1 LKISHYT
8 RNQRIEGKQRFNLDS
23 RTKFERDGFVALSSF
38 YIEDE
43 LLAIEDTLKHFIVE
57 RVPALSPEHVFF
69 EDKSNPSSLKQI
81 QQLHGHEPFFWQ
93 LMDDKPK
100 KLAQELLGESV
111 AGKNIQYFNKPPGL
125 GKATP
130 PHQDGYYFMIEP
142 CRALTMWLALD
153 EVDEGNGCVRYV
165 RGSHTRGL
173 RPHAR
178 TETLGFSQG
187 ISDYGDEDLKNEQ
200 ACIASPGDLLAH
212 HALTIHR
219 ADSNQSASRSRR
231 ALGFVFYGESAKE
244 DAVAH
249 SSYQQK
255 LTQEMTAQGKI

>member
-1 LKISHYT
+1 M
-8 RNQRIEGKQRFNLDS
+8 GS
-23 RTKFERDGFVALSSF
+23 RAIFERDGFVALSSF
-38 YIEDE
+38 YSEDE
-43 LLAIEDTLKHFIVE
+43 LLAIEDAVECFIAE
-57 RVPALSPEHVFF
+57 RVPVLPPEYVFF

-81 QQLHGHEPFFWQ
+81 QRLHEHDNFFTQLFKGKLKQ
-93 LMDDKPK
+93 L
-100 KLAQELLGESV
+100 AEELLGEPV
-111 AGKNIQYFNKPPGL
+111 VGKNLQYFNKPPGL

-165 RGSHTRGL
+165 SGSHMQGL
-173 RPHAR
+173 RTHAR

-187 ISDYGDEDLKNEQ
+187 ISDYGDDDVENER

-219 ADSNQSASRSRR
+219 AGSNQSATRSRR
-231 ALGFVFYGESAKE
+231 ALGFIFYGESAKE

-249 SSYQQK
+249 ASYQQK
-255 LTQEMTAQGKI
+255 LTHEMTTQGKI